1 MPPPLELA
9 LYSPSEVLLDCAAH
23 RSLFPSDQHLRDVS
37 VARRPVII
45 GGINSAGEGLR
56 VEKEGLFRD
65 LGAVSIAKGAAA
77 NILSFGEL
85 VDKGYEVHYL
95 RAQDVFTVQGD
106 ETLWV
111 FTRKSRPDGTRS
123 RFWTCSVNGSTED
136 AFVATV
142 AENLR
147 RYTRREIV
155 DMSRAAEFMRRM
167 GHITSTAAI
176 KVLNK
181 GVQNCPITATAVR
194 NNEAAH
200 GPALAGLRGKTKK
213 QASAVAGYELSP
225 RVTQVQQ
232 ILHVDLIFIREQ
244 CFLLCVLTPLQLVW
258 AARLRDRGVE
268 SVGAAIQKVID
279 MVGSRG
285 FQVLE
290 VRCDGEGAVG
300 AMHVELNALGL
311 VVHIAGPGQHVP
323 VVERM
328 SQTVKGR
335 VRAHVTS
342 LPFVMP
348 SIVLEY
354 CVYFCVWCVNLQ
366 PSSTSTDGVSPY
378 EQFSGLKL
386 DAKRDL
392 RFSFGDYIQATTADT
407 DNTMT
412 ARTTGCIGLL
422 SSGNLTGSV
431 KMWSLATRKVI
442 TRDQFRVIPMPDV
455 VIEYLTGLA
464 QKQGFSRKD
473 DPTLL
478 HVGGDL
484 GDDSDGEDGGPD
496 LPDMMRIDGR
506 PGGLGPGNDTA
517 EEGQVANESIAP
529 ALDASAGVNG
539 PFDAPAGTPAPAAA
553 PAAGGA
559 APAVAEFDDTFS
571 RFGQRWSPRLSG
583 REVAY
588 LTSARQADADRA
600 VLRRHLLA
608 REDWRDT
615 EFAFKIS
622 VRMALRERETEARP
636 VITAELRQM
645 VEKKVWHGVHTRA
658 LTKQQRAA
666 IIRSSMFLKDKYHA
680 SGAFEK
686 FKARLVAGGDQQDR
700 LLYDNLSSPTA
711 ATTSVLTVAAIAAAE
726 GRSVMVMDI
735 GGAFL
740 NADITSTGVMVH
752 MRLDKLMSAM
762 LVQISPDYQRYVE
775 PNGTIVVQL
784 DKALYGCVE
793 AAALWYAD
801 LRTKLLEDGFTANE
815 YDACIFNKF
824 GEDGVQ
830 VTIAVHVDDLLV
842 TSESEANLAR
852 FESYMLRRY
861 AEVKVKRGEVIDYL
875 GMTFD
880 FTTAGQVAVTMD
892 NCINDILESCGE
904 VPVRATPAAE
914 TLFDVRDAPKAEKVA
929 VEYFRTHVA
938 KLLYLSKRV
947 RPECLTAVGF
957 LTTRVHEVDADDMA
971 KLKRALGYLKATR
984 NRGIVLRIGEHMTV
998 RAYIDAAYGV
1008 HAASGKSHTGC
1019 AIVLGEGGPVSVRST
1034 KQKIVTKSSTE
1045 AELVGLSDTASAAI
1059 HLRNFVLAQGYE
1071 TGPAVLYQDNLSC
1084 LALMKRGGPGSERS
1098 RHINIRHFWLHEKAT
1113 DGEVAYEHL
1122 GTKKM
1127 FANALTKPV
1136 QGSQFLVERAGLTN
1150 WI

>member
-1 MPPPLELA
+1 V
-9 LYSPSEVLLDCAAH
+9 LYSPTEVLLDCAAH

-45 GGINSAGEGLR
+45 GGINSEGEGLR
-56 VEKEGLFRD
+56 VEKEGVFRD
-65 LGAVSIAKGAAA
+65 LGVVSIAKGAAA

-95 RAQDVFTVQGD
+95 RAQDVFAVHGEQ
-106 ETLWV
+106 TLWV
-111 FTRKSRPDGTRS
+111 FTRKLRPDGTRS
-123 RFWTCSVNGSTED
+123 RFWTCDIDSSSDDV
-136 AFVATV
+136 FVTTV

-181 GVQNCPITATAVR
+181 GVQNCPVTATAVR

-200 GPALAGLRGKTKK
+200 GPSLAGLRGKATKR
-213 QASAVAGYELSP
+213 ASAVAGYELSP

-232 ILHVDLIFIREQ
+232 ILHADLIFIREQ
-244 CFLLCVLTPLQLVW
+244 FFLLCVVTPLQLAW
-258 AARLRDRGVE
+258 ATRLRDRGVE
-268 SVGAAIQKVID
+268 SVGEAIQKLID
-279 MVGSRG
+279 MVAGRG
-285 FQVLE
+285 FQILE

-300 AMHVELNALGL
+300 AMRGELNALGL

-335 VRAHVTS
+335 VRAHITS

-348 SIVLEY
+348 SIILEY

-366 PSSTSTDGVSPY
+366 PSSASTDGVSPY

-392 RFSFGDYIQATTADT
+392 RFSFGDYIQATGADT
-407 DNTMT
+407 DNSMN

-422 SSGNLTGSV
+422 PTCNLTGSV
-431 KMWSLATRKVI
+431 KMWSLSTRKIV
-442 TRDQFRVIPMPDV
+442 TRDQFRVIPMPDI

-464 QKQGFSRKD
+464 QKQGFDRRD
-473 DPTLL
+473 DPSLL
-478 HVGGDL
+478 HADGDL
-484 GDDSDGEDGGPD
+484 GEDSDGDDPGPS
-496 LPDMMRIDGR
+496 LPDMVAIDGR
-506 PGGLGPGNDTA
+506 ANLRNQTDNVEAGDAEADNTGAPTVPTLG
-517 EEGQVANESIAP
+517 
-529 ALDASAGVNG
+529 
-539 PFDAPAGTPAPAAA
+539 APAGVVLVPGPAA
-553 PAAGGA
+553 PATTG
-559 APAVAEFDDTFS
+559 PAVASTDEPDVVFS
-571 RFGQRWSPRLSG
+571 RFGRRWSSRLNPG
-583 REVAY
+583 EVAY
-588 LTSARQADADRA
+588 LARAQRADADRA
-600 VLRRHLLA
+600 TLRRHLLA
-608 REDWRDT
+608 RSDWRDT

-622 VRMALRERETEARP
+622 VRMALREREAEARP
-636 VITAELRQM
+636 VIEAELRQM
-645 VEKKVWHGVHTRA
+645 VDKKVWHGVHARG
-658 LTKQQRAA
+658 LTKQERGA

-711 ATTSVLTVAAIAAAE
+711 VTTSVLTIAAIAAAE

-740 NADITSTGVMVH
+740 NADITTTGVRVH

-762 LVQISPDYQRYVE
+762 LVQIAPGYQKFVE

-801 LRTKLLEDGFTANE
+801 LRTKLIEDGFVANE
-815 YDACIFNKF
+815 YDACVFNKF

-830 VTIAVHVDDLLV
+830 VTIAVHVDDLFV
-842 TSESEANLAR
+842 TSESKANLDR
-852 FESYMLRRY
+852 LESYMLSRY
-861 AEVKVKRGEVIDYL
+861 AEVKTKRGEVIDYL

-880 FTTAGQVAVTMD
+880 FTTKGQVAVTMD
-892 NCINDILESCGE
+892 NCINDILENCGE
-904 VPVRATPAAE
+904 VPSRVTPAAE
-914 TLFDVRDAPKAEKVA
+914 TLFDVRDAPKVA
-929 VEYFRTHVA
+929 KESVEYFRTHVA
-938 KLLYLSKRV
+938 KLLYLAKRV
-947 RPECLTAVGF
+947 RPECLTAIGF

-1008 HAASGKSHTGC
+1008 HSSSGKSHTGC

-1059 HLRNFVLAQGYE
+1059 HLRNFVLAQGYD

-1098 RHINIRHFWLHEKAT
+1098 RHINIRHFWLHEKAS

-1150 WI
+1150 WD